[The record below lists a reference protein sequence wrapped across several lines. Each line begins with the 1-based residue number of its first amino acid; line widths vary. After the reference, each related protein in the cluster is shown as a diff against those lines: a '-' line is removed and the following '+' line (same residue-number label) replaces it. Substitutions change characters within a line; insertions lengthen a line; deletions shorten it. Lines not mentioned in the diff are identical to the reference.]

1 MFSSTQINVRGLDD
15 LGFENIY
22 LARQPIVDRDESLHA
37 YELLFRSSG
46 SMFDPTKTTTEA
58 VFADASATEA
68 TATVVSNA
76 FYGMGV
82 ELVLGSVRAFINVDE
97 HFLMSDVIE
106 SLPPARVVL
115 EILETVEESQAVLD
129 RVRWLRAQGY
139 AFALDDYVG
148 DLHRY
153 TLLMPE
159 MQILKI
165 DVTGQSR
172 EQLSDMLQKVRRPKL
187 ILLAEKVE
195 TREVFH
201 MTRGLGFHL
210 FQGYF
215 FAKPQMMQSKQ
226 AASPQQADLLNLLRM
241 TLNDSDPRDIAEVM
255 KRLPNVTLGVLRAT
269 NSGASGLRKK
279 VSSLKEALM
288 LIGQERLSRIVQM
301 MAYAR
306 PGNKHVTNP
315 LMMMAAARGRLIEDL
330 VRHHPEASLAEQDC
344 AYLAGMLSLIE
355 PIISGSLEDVC
366 QQLGLGP
373 ELEAA
378 LLRREGILGRMVL
391 LCEAVEQNHDM
402 QVIELLSELRGVSGM
417 DFMRLQVEAAAWA
430 QMASE

>member
-1 MFSSTQINVRGLDD
+1 
-15 LGFENIY
+15 
-22 LARQPIVDRDESLHA
+22 
-37 YELLFRSSG
+37 
-46 SMFDPTKTTTEA
+46 
-58 VFADASATEA
+58 
-68 TATVVSNA
+68 
-76 FYGMGV
+76 
-82 ELVLGSVRAFINVDE
+82 
-97 HFLMSDVIE
+97 
-106 SLPPARVVL
+106 
-115 EILETVEESQAVLD
+115 
-129 RVRWLRAQGY
+129 
-139 AFALDDYVG
+139 
-148 DLHRY
+148 
-153 TLLMPE
+153 
-159 MQILKI
+159 
-165 DVTGQSR
+165 
-172 EQLSDMLQKVRRPKL
+172 
-187 ILLAEKVE
+187 
-195 TREVFH
+195 
-201 MTRGLGFHL
+201 
-210 FQGYF
+210 
-215 FAKPQMMQSKQ
+215 MMQSKQ